1 MGSDNRRRRGVMPD
15 RRPRLRAHWVLLST
29 LLCLL
34 LVGLVVQ
41 APLKSGVPDLYSAV
55 PAGVD
60 DDVPPQ
66 ILDGGPA
73 IGTDQRELRSYEPAQ
88 RTIALTFDD
97 GPDPEWTPRILD
109 VLSRHGVTG
118 TFFVL
123 GDQSLKH
130 PEMLREVRAQGSE
143 LGLHSFSHVNL
154 DVAGAWRD
162 QFEMRLNQLVVAGA
176 TGENTALMRPPFSST
191 SSAMDNKSWATAQS
205 TAAHGYVTVLATLD
219 GRDWAKPGADV
230 IMANITPPGPEGEVV
245 LLHDSG
251 GDRAQTVAALDE
263 LIPKL
268 QSSGY
273 RFTTASEALGLEG
286 TTGAAPAPTVMLGTI
301 LLGGFWAS
309 NFLVGAVIGAMVLG
323 GVVAVGRALMLMLSA
338 RRHRLLAM
346 PTGDDTSMT
355 APVSVIVPAYNEEA
369 GIEASVRSLLA
380 STHRVQ
386 VVVVDDGST
395 DRTSE
400 IVAAMNL
407 EQVLLIRQENAGKP
421 AALNAGL
428 AAAEHDLVVMVDG
441 DTVFEPETISHL
453 VRPFVDPKVGA
464 VSGNAKVAN
473 RGGLLGRWQ
482 HIEYVIGFNMDRRW
496 YDLAACMPTVPGAVG
511 GFRAEALRA
520 VGGVSADTL
529 AEDTDLTMSIG
540 RAGWRVV
547 FTDDARA
554 WTEAPAGLRALWRQ
568 RYRWCYG
575 TMQAMWK
582 HRQGV
587 LDRGAGGRYSRRSIS
602 YMLVFQTLLPL
613 LAPAVDVFAI
623 YGVLFRDPG
632 TTAAIWLSF
641 QTLDLIVARYAFRL
655 DGESPRV
662 LWALPLTQLC
672 YRQMMCAVVIQSLVT
687 ALSGIRLRWQR
698 MDRYGTFTPAT
709 QTT

>member
-1 MGSDNRRRRGVMPD
+1 MRAGNRRRREVDPD
-15 RRPRLRAHWVLLST
+15 GRPRLRAHWVLLGT
-29 LLCLL
+29 FLCLL

-41 APLKSGVPDLYSAV
+41 APLKSGVTDLYSAV
-55 PAGVD
+55 PAGID
-60 DDVPPQ
+60 EDVPPQ

-73 IGTDQRELRSYEPAQ
+73 IGSDQGELRSYEPAH

-97 GPDPEWTPRILD
+97 GPDPEWTPQILD
-109 VLSRHGVTG
+109 VLTRHGVTG

-123 GDQSLKH
+123 GDQALKH
-130 PEMLREVRAQGSE
+130 PEILRQVRAQGSE
-143 LGLHSFSHVNL
+143 LGLHTFSHVNL
-154 DVAGAWRD
+154 EVAGAWRD
-162 QFEMRLNQLVVAGA
+162 QFELRLNQLVVAGA

-191 SSAMDNKSWATAQS
+191 SSALDNKSWATTQS
-205 TAAHGYVTVLATLD
+205 TAANGYVTVLATLD
-219 GRDWAKPGADV
+219 GRDWARPGADE
-230 IMANITPPGPEGEVV
+230 IMVNITPPGPEGQVV
-245 LLHDSG
+245 LLHDAG

-268 QSSGY
+268 QRSGY
-273 RFTTASEALGLEG
+273 RFTAASEALGLEG
-286 TTGAAPAPTVMLGTI
+286 TTGAAPAATVMFGTV
-301 LLGGFWAS
+301 LRWGFWAS
-309 NFLVGAVIGAMVLG
+309 NFLVAAVIGAMVLG
-323 GVVAVGRALMLMLSA
+323 GVVAVGRALMLMFTA
-338 RRHRLLAM
+338 RRHRVLGAAA
-346 PTGDDTSMT
+346 GGASIT

-380 STHRVQ
+380 STHPVQ

-407 EQVLLIRQENAGKP
+407 EHVLLIRQENAGKP

-441 DTVFEPETISHL
+441 DTIFEPDTISNL
-453 VRPFVDPKVGA
+453 VRPFVDPRVGA

-496 YDLAACMPTVPGAVG
+496 YDLAKCMPTVPGAVG
-511 GFRAEALRA
+511 GFRAEALRE
-520 VGGVSADTL
+520 VGGVSDDTL

-547 FTDDARA
+547 FTDDAKA
-554 WTEAPAGLRALWRQ
+554 WTEAPASLRALWSQ

-582 HRQGV
+582 HRHGV
-587 LDRGAGGRYSRRSIS
+587 FDRGPAGSYSRRSIS

-623 YGVLFRDPG
+623 YGLLFRDPG
-632 TTAAIWLSF
+632 TTAAVWLSF
-641 QTLDLIVARYAFRL
+641 QVLDMIVALYAFRL

-672 YRQMMCAVVIQSLVT
+672 YRQMMCAVVIQSLAT
-687 ALSGIRLRWQR
+687 ALSGMRLRWQR
-698 MDRYGTFTPAT
+698 MDRYGTFAPAA